1 MNFSDFQVRSI
12 RDFRIIFL
20 FRFSLAFDFR
30 FPNSKCLEE
39 PEEDAVVG
47 LSLPELELEV
57 YLLLLMRILPNPF
70 KKNKGI
76 LYFKKYF
83 SSVFSAPSNSSPQP
97 VEEEEL
103 STDVE
108 DDEEDEEQGDARRTA
123 SVPDGKSAD
132 GSDEERRSVHLVD
145 DRATAGTSRSVEA
158 ECTTAIELG

>member
-1 MNFSDFQVRSI
+1 MPGGAGGGRRGQTVTARARTGGISLTSDEDSSQSI
-12 RDFRIIFL
+12 
-20 FRFSLAFDFR
+20 
-30 FPNSKCLEE
+30 
-39 PEEDAVVG
+39 
-47 LSLPELELEV
+47 
-57 YLLLLMRILPNPF
+57 